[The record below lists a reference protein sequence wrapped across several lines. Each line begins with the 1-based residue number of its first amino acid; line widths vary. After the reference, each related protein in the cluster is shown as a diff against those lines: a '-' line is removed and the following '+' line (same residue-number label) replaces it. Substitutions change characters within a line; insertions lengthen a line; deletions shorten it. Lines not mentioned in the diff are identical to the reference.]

1 MEVLGGL
8 TRRVLLGAG
17 LLRAQDVT
25 FKSDVK
31 VVNLLATVRGKNG
44 ELVRDLTQEDFVL
57 LEKGRPQKIQYFSQ
71 QSDLPLRLG
80 LLVDVSMSQERVLDA
95 ERAASY
101 RFFDRVLREKQ
112 DEVFVITFE
121 TMARVRLGFS
131 SSRKDLE
138 AALAFVET
146 PTRKELQA
154 AGYSG
159 TAVYDAVGSGAE
171 LMKKPTGR
179 KALLLLSD
187 GVDSTS
193 TLTLPQVI
201 EECLKTDTLVYSVYF
216 AGSSGYGVNG
226 RGVMERLARE
236 TGGGFFE
243 INKRVSAEAVFDA
256 IQEEL
261 RSQYSIG
268 YVSDEPVGYPA
279 FRKITL
285 TTKQKG
291 LRVQTRD
298 GYWPRR

>member
-1 MEVLGGL
+1 L
-8 TRRVLLGAG
+8 ASS
-17 LLRAQDVT
+17 LLRAQDDVT

-44 ELVRDLTQEDFVL
+44 ELLRDLTKEDFVL
-57 LEKGRPQKIQYFSQ
+57 LEKGRPQNIQYFSR

-80 LLVDVSMSQERVLDA
+80 LLVDVSLSQEEVLDA

-101 RFFDRVLREKQ
+101 RFFDRILREKQ

-121 TMARVRLGFS
+121 TMARVRLGFTG
-131 SSRKDLE
+131 SRKHLE
-138 AALAFVET
+138 EALAFVET
-146 PTRKELQA
+146 PTRKQVNA

-159 TAVYDAVGSGAE
+159 TAVYDAVASGAE
-171 LMKKPTGR
+171 LMKSQPGR
-179 KALLLLSD
+179 KAQLLLSD

-193 TLTLPQVI
+193 TFTLQQAI
-201 EECLKTDTLVYSVYF
+201 EECLRTDTLVYSIYF
-216 AGSSGYGVNG
+216 AGRSGFGVSG
-226 RGVMERLARE
+226 RGIMERLARE

-243 INKRVSAEAVFDA
+243 IGKRMSAEAVFDA

-279 FRKITL
+279 FRKVSL
-285 TTKQKG
+285 STKQKG